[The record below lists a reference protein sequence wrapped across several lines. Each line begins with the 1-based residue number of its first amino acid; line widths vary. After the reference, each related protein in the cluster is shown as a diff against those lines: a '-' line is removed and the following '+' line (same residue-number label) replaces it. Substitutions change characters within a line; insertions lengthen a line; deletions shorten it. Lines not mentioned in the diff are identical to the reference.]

1 MISSK
6 LDLSVLPQAQL
17 VSCLDQH
24 LILEPTKVLNILDHN
39 LILF

>member
-6 LDLSVLPQAQL
+6 LDLSVLPQAQF
-17 VSCLDQH
+17 VSCLDQQ
-24 LILEPTKVLNILDHN
+24 LILEPPRALNILDQN